1 MESAGNG
8 SDAEHRGQLPIFGN
22 ASFCRNF
29 TEHNATF
36 AEARCDVDRPPT
48 GAVDN
53 DANPVFIAIAITALY
68 SIVCMVGLVGNVL
81 VMYII
86 VRYTKMKTATNIY
99 IFNLALADA
108 LATSTLPFQSVN
120 YLMGTWPFGNILC
133 KMVMSI
139 DYYNMF
145 TSIFTLTT
153 MSIDRYVA
161 VCHPVKA
168 LDFRTP
174 RNAKIVNV
182 CNWILSSTI
191 GLPVMFMA
199 STVAPSPNIVD
210 CKLIFPHPS
219 WYWDILLKICV
230 FIFAF
235 IMPILIITV
244 CYGLMI
250 LRLRSVRMLSGSQ
263 EKDRNLRRITRMVLV
278 VVAVFI
284 ICWTPIH
291 IFVIIT
297 ALIKIPSSTL
307 QTITWH
313 FCIALGYTNSSLN
326 PVLYGY
332 LDENFKRCFREFCTP
347 SQSGL
352 EMQNSSRTGATSRKL
367 PQRENHSANTGDR
380 SNQQR
385 AEFEIYIRALGLHG
399 LDGRRRRA
407 LLAHNLSAEGWRILG
422 ALGATECYE
431 DAVERLDEY
440 FEEHTWSMKLQ
451 LLTITGAS
459 ELVSLRKLTAHS
471 KSMDGLAEELTS
483 RQDEA
488 KSARLDLEADP
499 GPQVEESPV
508 TEDSDPAMKL
518 SLAQDHS
525 TDESDNAV
533 CEDGGEEA
541 QQESAPLLEA
551 KQQEREAM
559 QAEGS
564 GEGQ

>member
-1 MESAGNG
+1 MESAGNSSDSAYG
-8 SDAEHRGQLPIFGN
+8 SQLSALYN
-22 ASFCRNF
+22 NSASFCGNF
-29 TEHNATF
+29 TDGGNATSF
-36 AEARCDVDRPPT
+36 AEARCDGDTSSPEDDT
-48 GAVDN
+48 
-53 DANPVFIAIAITALY
+53 NPVIIAIVITALY
-68 SIVCMVGLVGNVL
+68 SIVCVVGLVGNVL

-108 LATSTLPFQSVN
+108 LVTSTLPFQSVN
-120 YLMGTWPFGNILC
+120 YLMGTWPFGDALC

-174 RNAKIVNV
+174 HNAKIVNV
-182 CNWILSSTI
+182 CNWILSSAI

-199 STVAPSPNIVD
+199 STAVTSSPCAASSIVD

-219 WYWDILLKICV
+219 WYWDTLLKICV

-235 IMPILIITV
+235 IMPVLIITV

-250 LRLRSVRMLSGSQ
+250 LRLKSVRMLSGSQ

-284 ICWTPIH
+284 VCWTPIH

-297 ALIKIPSSTL
+297 ALINIPSSTL

-347 SQSGL
+347 SPSVL
-352 EMQNSSRTGATSRKL
+352 EIQNSSRTGATSRKL
-367 PQRENHSANTGDR
+367 PQRENISANTGER
-380 SNQQR
+380 SNQQ
-385 AEFEIYIRALGLHG
+385 
-399 LDGRRRRA
+399 
-407 LLAHNLSAEGWRILG
+407 
-422 ALGATECYE
+422 
-431 DAVERLDEY
+431 V
-440 FEEHTWSMKLQ
+440 
-451 LLTITGAS
+451 
-459 ELVSLRKLTAHS
+459 
-471 KSMDGLAEELTS
+471 
-483 RQDEA
+483 
-488 KSARLDLEADP
+488 
-499 GPQVEESPV
+499 
-508 TEDSDPAMKL
+508 
-518 SLAQDHS
+518 
-525 TDESDNAV
+525 
-533 CEDGGEEA
+533 
-541 QQESAPLLEA
+541 
-551 KQQEREAM
+551 
-559 QAEGS
+559 
-564 GEGQ
+564 